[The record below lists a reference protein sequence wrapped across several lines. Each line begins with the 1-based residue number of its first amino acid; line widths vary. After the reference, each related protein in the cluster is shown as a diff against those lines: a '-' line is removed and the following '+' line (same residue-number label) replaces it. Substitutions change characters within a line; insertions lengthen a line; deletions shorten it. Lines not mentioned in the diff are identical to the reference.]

1 MKLQHVV
8 LFGFAESADARAISE
23 VARHFALL
31 QTLVPDIDAFEWG
44 ENCSPEGLHNG
55 HTHAFV
61 LTFGSTEARDAYLIH
76 PDHIAFADWV
86 KPFVASVTVFDY
98 WAMAAAPAGS
108 IQV

>member
-31 QTLVPDIDAFEWG
+31 QTLVPDID
-44 ENCSPEGLHNG
+44 
-55 HTHAFV
+55 AFV